1 MDKQRIVFRH
11 DLHIALWNWLSQ
23 NPAKNKENWPRWKG
37 MGKVRY
43 HSFACD
49 AAHKMG
55 VAMLGRDHPNPCMTA
70 SPLFSYSW
78 QSSITKPPQAVDKG
92 VSRIILA
99 IFIRVS
105 ELPLEPYQACCQLRG
120 SRQVPPI
127 KWRGQIMHG
136 FG

>member
-23 NPAKNKENWPRWKG
+23 NPAKNKENWPGWKG

-55 VAMLGRDHPNPCMTA
+55 VAMLGRDHPNPCMIC
-70 SPLFSYSW
+70 PLHFIGGTCLLPRSW
-78 QSSITKPPQAVDKG
+78 QHAW
-92 VSRIILA
+92 
-99 IFIRVS
+99 
-105 ELPLEPYQACCQLRG
+105 YG
-120 SRQVPPI
+120 SRGNSETRI
-127 KWRGQIMHG
+127 KIAKMMRDTPLSTAWGGLVMEDCHE
-136 FG
+136 